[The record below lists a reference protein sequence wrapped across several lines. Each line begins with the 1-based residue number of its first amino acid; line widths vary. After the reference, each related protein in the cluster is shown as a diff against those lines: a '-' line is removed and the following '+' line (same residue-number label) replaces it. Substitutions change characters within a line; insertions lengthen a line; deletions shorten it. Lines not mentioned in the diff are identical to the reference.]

1 MSFTDI
7 ISPSHLVSTYGLI
20 GIFFIIFAETGLLI
34 GFFLPGDSLLFLAGA
49 IAASHKP
56 GGTHLPLV
64 PLIIG
69 VAVAAIVGAQVGFM
83 IGRYLGSRLLDRPD
97 HPIIKQ
103 IYIIRTREVLEQY
116 GEFKAVLLARVIP
129 LVRTFINPVVGAL
142 GMDTK
147 RFITANIIGGT
158 VWAVAITM
166 LGYALGSSID
176 IDKYILPITGVII
189 VFSAIPVI
197 REIIIRRRKRTQ

>member
-7 ISPSHLVSTYGLI
+7 ISPSHLVNSYGLI
-20 GIFFIIFAETGLLI
+20 GIFFIVFAETGLLV

-49 IAASHKP
+49 IAASQKT
-56 GGTHLPLV
+56 GGPHLPLV

-69 VAVAAIVGAQVGFM
+69 VAVAAVVGAQTGFL
-83 IGRYLGSRLLDRPD
+83 IGRYFGSRILDRPD
-97 HPIIKQ
+97 HPIIKKA
-103 IYIIRTREVLEQY
+103 YIDRTRQVLEQY

-147 RFITANIIGGT
+147 RFLIANIIGGT
-158 VWAVAITM
+158 VWAVTITM

-189 VFSAIPVI
+189 LFSAIPVV
-197 REIIIRRRKRTQ
+197 REIIKRKQKKSA